1 MALLSEYAV
10 TPDVFN
16 LGCYKSRDLGKTHIG
31 QLQQVFLTEGLV
43 RDLRNG
49 AWHKL
54 LKNDCDKWVKEV
66 LKNLK
71 KNGRL
76 VPSNPALS
84 HTPLSDREW
93 CAEALE
99 SHKPTPLNGII
110 VSDATE
116 RTYRGNQLV
125 ESVNKISDPNKAK
138 WWSPIDSSLRL
149 NRTIKDYKDALEL
162 IFRHANS
169 IMFIDPYIYPPPQS
183 NYADFIK
190 LLEAAGD
197 RPPQSPRPLVEIEI
211 HSKIREIRKKNGELE
226 NKEATHRIMENTF
239 RDKFGPVLSQSNL
252 KVEVFIWDNFHD
264 RYLIS
269 NLGGVLVPHG
279 FDTSTSSALTTWS
292 RLGRSDRDDVQREF
306 ARESNKHK
314 LHFNFIIP

>member
-1 MALLSEYAV
+1 MALFSEYAV

-54 LKNDCDKWVKEV
+54 LKNDCDKWVKKV
-66 LKNLK
+66 LKKLEL
-71 KNGRL
+71 NGRL
-76 VPSNPALS
+76 VPSDPALS

-93 CAEALE
+93 CDEALA

-110 VSDATE
+110 VSDPTE

-125 ESVNKISDPNKAK
+125 ESVNKISDLNKAK

-169 IMFIDPYIYPPPQS
+169 IMFIDPYIYPSQG
-183 NYADFIK
+183 NYVDFIQ
-190 LLEAAGD
+190 LLEAAGN
-197 RPPQSPRPLVEIEI
+197 RPPQSPRPFVEI
-211 HSKIREIRKKNGELE
+211 HSKIRNIPGK
-226 NKEATHRIMENTF
+226 NKEKTRRIMENTF
-239 RDKFGPVLSQSNL
+239 RNKFGPALLQFNL
-252 KVEVFIWDNFHD
+252 EVKVFVWDDFHD

-269 NLGGVLVPHG
+269 DLVGIQMSNG
-279 FDTSTSSALTTWS
+279 FDTSTGPLQTIWS
-292 RLGRSDRDDVQREF
+292 RIGRTDREAVERDFDANIQGKRYP
-306 ARESNKHK
+306 KCQ
-314 LHFNFIIP
+314 FNFTIP